1 MRSILPAGKNPALR
15 EMSRDIPVEDIQS
28 APIRKLIS
36 DMKALLAKEQ
46 YGVAL
51 AANQVG
57 EPLKLFI
64 VSGKALAIR
73 QAQEDSGDDE
83 ENEEEFEKVP
93 PLPDQVYIN
102 PELVKTSRSK
112 KKKHEG
118 CLSIRGKW
126 GMVPRAEKATVRAY
140 DESGRRFTRGASG
153 FLAHVFQHE
162 MDHLQGI
169 LYTDKAAELYDDE
182 PEEDK

>member
-1 MRSILPAGKNPALR
+1 MRLILPAEKNPALR
-15 EMSRDIPVEDIQS
+15 EMSRDIPVADIQS

-83 ENEEEFEKVP
+83 ENEENLKGVL

-118 CLSIRGKW
+118 CGKKQKNW
-126 GMVPRAEKATVRAY
+126 
-140 DESGRRFTRGASG
+140 
-153 FLAHVFQHE
+153 
-162 MDHLQGI
+162 I
-169 LYTDKAAELYDDE
+169 
-182 PEEDK
+182 